1 MSASLVER
9 FVRVRLEDGFSA
21 ERTEGEA
28 LLRVL
33 RGVTVLESALLR
45 FIVRREDRVTI
56 ARFSVY
62 DAGQGRVSSGP
73 SQLSEVKS
81 CMLAKLD
88 ED

>member
-9 FVRVRLEDGFSA
+9 FVRVRLEDGFSD

-56 ARFSVY
+56 NRRFSVY

-73 SQLSEVKS
+73 SQLSRAKS
-81 CMLAKLD
+81 CWKVLLK
-88 ED
+88 

>member
-1 MSASLVER
+1 MSASPVER

-33 RGVTVLESALLR
+33 RGVTVLESARLR

-56 ARFSVY
+56 ARFSVTTTP
-62 DAGQGRVSSGP
+62 DRAGSAQGHLNSRKQSRVR
-73 SQLSEVKS
+73 KFR
-81 CMLAKLD
+81 
-88 ED
+88 